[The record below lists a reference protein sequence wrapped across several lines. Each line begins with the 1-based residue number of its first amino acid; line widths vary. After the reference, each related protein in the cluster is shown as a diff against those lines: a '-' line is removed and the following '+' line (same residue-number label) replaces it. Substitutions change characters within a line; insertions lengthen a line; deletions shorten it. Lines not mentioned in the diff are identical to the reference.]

1 MVPDPES
8 WPYLDLDPESWP
20 YLDLDPESWPYS
32 GSGSWVKVYRIGTF
46 LRIFFKLL
54 RLKM

>member
-20 YLDLDPESWPYS
+20 YLDLDPESWPLLWFRILGY
-32 GSGSWVKVYRIGTF
+32 GIPYRYIFENFF
-46 LRIFFKLL
+46 LNC
-54 RLKM
+54 